1 MERSNYKSEIP
12 IFEFPGG
19 IHPKEHKVESNQT
32 PIRDIPLP
40 KQLVINLKGQ
50 AGNRSLPVVNV
61 GDTVLKGQVIAESDG
76 IFSTHQHAPSSG
88 TVLAI
93 EKRPIAH
100 PSGLDDVC
108 VVIETDGKDQWCDL
122 SPKPNT
128 HNLQRAEILAHI
140 CESGIVGLG
149 GASFPTH
156 IKLKRESGI
165 HTLIINA
172 AECEPYITCDDRLL
186 QEHALEVLKG
196 AQIISQ
202 LYQDLTIIIGIEDNK
217 PDAIDALVSARKEL
231 GLDGAK
237 IAVIPTKYPSG
248 GEKQLIQLIT
258 GKEVPH
264 GGLPADLG
272 LVMHNVAT
280 CFAIFE
286 AFEYGKP
293 LVSRVV
299 TLTGEAC
306 QKAGNYQVPFGT
318 PVEHLM
324 KISEASNPGV
334 LVMGGPMMGFELPN
348 SKVGIVKATN
358 CIIMAAPKELKHDHL
373 ALPCIRCGACMDA
386 CPASLLPQQLYW
398 HAKSDEFEKAVEYDL
413 FDCIECGACAYVCP
427 SDIPLVQYYRYAKST
442 IRNQKVEK
450 TKADKARL
458 RHEARQE
465 RLERVKREKA
475 EKHRKAAEARRKA
488 AEAAGDDDTKK
499 SAVAAALARVK
510 AKKAEQDEDSAT
522 GSSNETENQETDNKG
537 NDA

>member
-12 IFEFPGG
+12 IFEFHGG
-19 IHPKEHKVESNQT
+19 IHPKEHKLESNQT
-32 PIRDIPLP
+32 PIQNIPLP

-61 GDTVLKGQVIAESDG
+61 GDKVLKGQVIAESDG
-76 IFSTHQHAPSSG
+76 IFSTFQHAPSSG
-88 TVLAI
+88 TVVAI

-100 PSGLDDVC
+100 PSGLDDLC

-122 SPKPNT
+122 KPKSNVKDLER
-128 HNLQRAEILAHI
+128 NEILAHI

-156 IKLKRESGI
+156 IKLKKESGI

-186 QEHALEVLKG
+186 QEHAVEVLKG
-196 AQIISQ
+196 ADIISQ
-202 LYQDLTIIIGIEDNK
+202 LYDDLNIIIGIEDNK
-217 PDAIDALVSARKEL
+217 PNAIDALVAARKEL
-231 GLDGAK
+231 GMDAVK
-237 IAVIPTKYPSG
+237 IAVVPTKYPSG
-248 GEKQLIQLIT
+248 GEKQLIQLLT

-272 LVMHNVAT
+272 LVMHNVGT
-280 CFAIFE
+280 CFAIYE
-286 AFEYGKP
+286 AFEFGMP

-306 QKAGNYQVPFGT
+306 QKPGNYRVPFGT

-324 KISEASNPGV
+324 TFCDAQNPGV

-348 SKVGIVKATN
+348 PSVGIVKATN

-398 HAKSDEFEKAVEYDL
+398 HAKADEFEKTEEYDL

-488 AEAAGDDDTKK
+488 AEAAGEDDAKK
-499 SAVAAALARVK
+499 AAVAAALARVK
-510 AKKAEQDEDSAT
+510 AKKAQQDDEPASADN
-522 GSSNETENQETDNKG
+522 SNTDNKDS
-537 NDA
+537 DA